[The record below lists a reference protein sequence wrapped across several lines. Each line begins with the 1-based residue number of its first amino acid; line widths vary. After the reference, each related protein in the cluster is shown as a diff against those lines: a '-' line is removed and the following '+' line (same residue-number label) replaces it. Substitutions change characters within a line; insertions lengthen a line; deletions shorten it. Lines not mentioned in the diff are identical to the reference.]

1 MATADDY
8 YRALKQLLPKGKLFD
23 SLKEDSLP
31 AKWLASVA
39 KEFQRVDARVEA
51 ALAEFDPRTAT
62 ETLEDWERELGLP
75 NELVPTIPAT
85 LSGRRAAVAMMVAM
99 RGGQSFDSYAALCA
113 AAGWELIE
121 VVRFASKL
129 LRANVP
135 SWYPQGAR
143 VDDRVWDAVWAYT
156 VEFRVTATDPES
168 LPIDDLTRVI
178 RQALRAGWSA
188 VVTAV

>member
-62 ETLEDWERELGLP
+62 ETLED
-75 NELVPTIPAT
+75 
-85 LSGRRAAVAMMVAM
+85 
-99 RGGQSFDSYAALCA
+99 
-113 AAGWELIE
+113 
-121 VVRFASKL
+121 
-129 LRANVP
+129 
-135 SWYPQGAR
+135 
-143 VDDRVWDAVWAYT
+143 
-156 VEFRVTATDPES
+156 
-168 LPIDDLTRVI
+168 
-178 RQALRAGWSA
+178 
-188 VVTAV
+188 